1 MQSTDHAQP
10 ASRPQRFVKICN
22 GGAATF
28 AADDG
33 SRPDQGGHR
42 RGRPASFRRALNYK
56 LGTVRKLGLLG
67 ASPPL
72 GFEDADARSRSFSK
86 AGAFF

>member
-1 MQSTDHAQP
+1 VDLSRFPSTCLPFSFGKSCNLLIAQP

-33 SRPDQGGHR
+33 SRPHQVGHR
-42 RGRPASFRRALNYK
+42 RGRPASFPEPQL
-56 LGTVRKLGLLG
+56 
-67 ASPPL
+67 
-72 GFEDADARSRSFSK
+72 
-86 AGAFF
+86 